1 MWKTL
6 DDTNMSWLD
15 KQIVN
20 IQWQYANITR
30 LIRIEKSIAKGI
42 KRWWRLRQLC
52 KKTNKTLLRLAKERE
67 NMGVRPPPTMEELTE
82 FKNDMGGEA
91 ILNTHY
97 MSSVTSR
104 TKPLNMDIDYGNR

>member
-30 LIRIEKSIAKGI
+30 LIRIEKSVRKGI
-42 KRWWRLRQLC
+42 KRWWHLRQLC
-52 KKTNKTLLRLAKERE
+52 KKVNKTLLRKAKEME
-67 NMGVRPPPTMEELTE
+67 N
-82 FKNDMGGEA
+82 KASKKD
-91 ILNTHY
+91 
-97 MSSVTSR
+97 
-104 TKPLNMDIDYGNR
+104 